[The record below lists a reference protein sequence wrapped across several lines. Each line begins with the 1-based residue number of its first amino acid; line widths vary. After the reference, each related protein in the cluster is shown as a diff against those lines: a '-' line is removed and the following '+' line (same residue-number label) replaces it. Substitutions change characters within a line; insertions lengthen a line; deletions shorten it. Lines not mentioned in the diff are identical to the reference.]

1 MQSTL
6 DTDTQCRNV
15 PVLGMSLDRLDRLD
29 RSTANMLGLSPG
41 LRARG

>member
-15 PVLGMSLDRLDRLD
+15 PVLGMSLDRLDR
-29 RSTANMLGLSPG
+29 STANMLGLSPG